1 MPVLSL
7 RVRMLLLVLLAVV
20 PALGLVLYSGL
31 EARYQE
37 GARARE
43 QVLQLVQR
51 ISRDQEQAIKE
62 TRQLLITLAQ
72 LPAARERDA
81 EACSRILG
89 GISRLHVRYANL
101 GAIRPDGSVFCSA
114 VRVSASPNARDSGWF
129 QQALRTRDFSV
140 SQFHFGG
147 ITGRAVLTMAYPVL
161 GGGEVAAVV
170 FASLDLAW
178 LNRYLSE
185 SLLPPGS
192 VLAVMDR
199 RGTRAG
205 ALSRPRVLGRREY
218 RRHATGAGNPRASA
232 GGGHRGARHG

>member
-37 GARARE
+37 GARAQE

-72 LPAARERDA
+72 LPAVRERDA

-101 GAIRPDGSVFCSA
+101 RRHPAGRFGVLQRRAGFGEPECARQ
-114 VRVSASPNARDSGWF
+114 RLVSAG
-129 QQALRTRDFSV
+129 
-140 SQFHFGG
+140 
-147 ITGRAVLTMAYPVL
+147 
-161 GGGEVAAVV
+161 AA
-170 FASLDLAW
+170 
-178 LNRYLSE
+178 
-185 SLLPPGS
+185 
-192 VLAVMDR
+192 
-199 RGTRAG
+199 
-205 ALSRPRVLGRREY
+205 
-218 RRHATGAGNPRASA
+218 HA
-232 GGGHRGARHG
+232 